1 VHKVAIAFFIFV
13 KATVEIMKHLLLLS
27 IIFFVPFTYGQA
39 TEKDSTELKIQEVAL
54 SFHSWYINA
63 VNSNSGILKSD
74 FAVVKGSKGKCQ
86 IDSAVYFT
94 ELRTLGTISEKFLRS
109 EQERF
114 AECANH
120 LSSVKWKSFQKAD
133 AYTYSEYCPSF
144 DYYYW
149 LRSQEQFYGAFV
161 EKVEKE
167 DNLYKVTLALTY
179 DTEDKNIER
188 SNQPIVTVENEN
200 GKWMITEIGWK

>member
-1 VHKVAIAFFIFV
+1 
-13 KATVEIMKHLLLLS
+13 MKHLLLLS

-39 TEKDSTELKIQEVAL
+39 AEQDSTEMKIQEVAL

-63 VNSNSGILKSD
+63 VNSNSGILNWD
-74 FAVVKGSKGKCQ
+74 FAVVKGPKGKCQ

-120 LSSVKWKSFQKAD
+120 LSIVKWKSFQKAD

-167 DNLYKVTLALTY
+167 NNLYKVTLALTY
-179 DTEDKNIER
+179 DTEDRNIDH